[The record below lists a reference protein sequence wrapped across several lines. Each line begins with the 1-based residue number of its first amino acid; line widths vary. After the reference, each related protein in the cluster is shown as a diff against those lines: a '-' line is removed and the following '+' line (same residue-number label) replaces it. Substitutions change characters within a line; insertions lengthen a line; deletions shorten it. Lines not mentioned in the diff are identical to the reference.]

1 MLGLANEEA
10 RRFVETF
17 KNMELKQQITITCVT
32 KMNKNSADEDA
43 INCLIVGTEQ
53 KSIYILDCEAFT
65 ILTVV
70 QKKTTTTTLFV
81 NNKRNKIK

>member
-1 MLGLANEEA
+1 MLSLPLEEA

-17 KNMELKQQITITCVT
+17 KNLDLKKQVTITCLA
-32 KMNKNSADEDA
+32 KMNKNSPDEDA

-65 ILTVV
+65 ILATV
-70 QKKTTTTTLFV
+70 
-81 NNKRNKIK
+81 KIYNLVKYHKHYFT